1 MSRLFDGV
9 DDFVTLAPGALATA
23 QNGAWTLAYA
33 VRINDNHRG
42 GIYDAS
48 QSGTRRFGINPFDD
62 NVFVN
67 VAGVATVSASYVAFI
82 DEWVLLILTK
92 AAGSAQ
98 VRTHVYVFDT
108 DTWSHTDIGLIG
120 GNGSGTADQIKIG
133 KFDDGQFSPMNLA
146 AFAGWTGIA
155 LSDGQCETMPAGTQ
169 AWGDLAPSS
178 MLDFTSTDPG
188 DTITDL
194 MLSGTN
200 QTAIVGTTD
209 APGEDPPG
217 FAFDYAA
224 GPPDDP
230 HVGTCEVKIYLRPS
244 GHGVRPSLGTVELG
258 FRLTLAPVG
267 SGTSPSI
274 TRRPARLTARGRSSA
289 MIARGGYVNA

>member
-9 DDFVTLAPGALATA
+9 DDFVSFTPGALATL
-23 QNGAWTLAYA
+23 QNGAFSLAYA

-42 GIYDAS
+42 GLYDAS
-48 QSGTRRFGINPFDD
+48 AAGTRRLGVNPFDD

-82 DEWVLLILTK
+82 DEWILYILTK
-92 AAGSAQ
+92 PAGSAQ
-98 VRTHVYVFDT
+98 VRLHAYVFDT
-108 DTWSHTDIGLIG
+108 DTWSHTNIGAVG
-120 GNGSGTADQIKIG
+120 GNGSGTADLLKIG

-146 AFAGWTGIA
+146 AVAGWVGTA

-169 AWGDLAPSS
+169 AWGDLNPSS
-178 MLDFTSTDPG
+178 MLDFTSTGPG
-188 DTITDL
+188 GTLTDL
-194 MLSGTN
+194 MLSGTA

-209 APGEDPPG
+209 APADDPPG
-217 FAFDYAA
+217 FAFDYSA
-224 GPPDDP
+224 GPPAEP
-230 HVGTCEVKIYLRPS
+230 HVGDCEVKIYLIPA
-244 GHGVRPSLGTVELG
+244 GFGNRPSLGTAELG

-274 TRRPARLTARGRSSA
+274 TRRPARLTARGRTPA
-289 MIARGGYVNA
+289 MTARGGYGA